1 MKTGEND
8 YVESQ
13 KETERKKETC
23 NKEIEKEIR
32 EKQQKKNQEG
42 KTVEMTKENG
52 EAQRKNERVADG
64 KGKCKRDE
72 KSKRRIRERGQR

>member
-32 EKQQKKNQEG
+32 EKQ
-42 KTVEMTKENG
+42 
-52 EAQRKNERVADG
+52 
-64 KGKCKRDE
+64 
-72 KSKRRIRERGQR
+72 